1 MAKKKT
7 AAPKHVEPEEESQGV
22 PEEEPETEPASSGM
36 AISKADAVREALAQ
50 GKEGPEEGT
59 DYIRSQ
65 YGIEMTRQSFSSYKA
80 QEKARQAKKQ
90 SGAPPKGKRGR
101 KPSHLTPDPR
111 QSRKDA
117 PPIEHYFAPSLA
129 VESAGEAGFI
139 EALEAMKPLVE
150 RLGAEKVKRLVDLL
164 G

>member
-1 MAKKKT
+1 MARKKT
-7 AAPKHVEPEEESQGV
+7 AAPKLVEPEDESQDTEEES
-22 PEEEPETEPASSGM
+22 ASSSK

-90 SGAPPKGKRGR
+90 SGAAPKGKPGR

-117 PPIEHYFAPSLA
+117 PPVETYFTPSPA
-129 VESAGEAGFI
+129 AESGGEAGLI
-139 EALEAMKPLVE
+139 DDITAVKHLVQK
-150 RLGAEKVKRLVDLL
+150 LGADQVRKIVGLFE
-164 G
+164 